1 MAWLAAAASSSR
13 SAPGDLAIQPSA
25 LSDAATSHDLS
36 FYHSTTS
43 LLDRFTAMAKG
54 TRCAQRMQVSAIHDE
69 ADPAFKLNT
78 YTFADGYAAQRPR
91 RPKRVLLNF
100 GAHGTELITS
110 EVALQLALVLCG
122 EAPSRFY
129 GSVERSRLRINE
141 LLADVEVMV
150 VPVQVPASRMLAE
163 RASGTC
169 RSRRLNLHGVD
180 VNRNWNVT
188 WELGDGHAGSDTY
201 HGTAPFSEPETRALA
216 RVAEEWHP
224 DLFADVH
231 SGDRCA
237 IFGRSFGGAILRR
250 SSARNPGAPLRAIF

>member
-1 MAWLAAAASSSR
+1 
-13 SAPGDLAIQPSA
+13 
-25 LSDAATSHDLS
+25 
-36 FYHSTTS
+36 
-43 LLDRFTAMAKG
+43 
-54 TRCAQRMQVSAIHDE
+54 MQVSAIHDE

-188 WELGDGHAGSDTY
+188 WELGDGHAGSDLSLI
-201 HGTAPFSEPETRALA
+201 H
-216 RVAEEWHP
+216 
-224 DLFADVH
+224 
-231 SGDRCA
+231 
-237 IFGRSFGGAILRR
+237 I
-250 SSARNPGAPLRAIF
+250 